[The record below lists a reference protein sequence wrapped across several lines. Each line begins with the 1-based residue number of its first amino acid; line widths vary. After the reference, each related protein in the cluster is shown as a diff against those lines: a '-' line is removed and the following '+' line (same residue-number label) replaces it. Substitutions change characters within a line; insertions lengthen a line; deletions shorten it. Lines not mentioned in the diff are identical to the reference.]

1 MERFVTECGRP
12 PTETQKWSLS
22 FRGDMRTSRRVMR
35 GRVQGYSPRPDRAP
49 ELIRNIDLI
58 LKKGAVSV
66 GGERVELPTSS
77 V

>member
-1 MERFVTECGRP
+1 MELFVTECGRP

-49 ELIRNIDLI
+49 KVI
-58 LKKGAVSV
+58 LKIDSIVEKLSVSV